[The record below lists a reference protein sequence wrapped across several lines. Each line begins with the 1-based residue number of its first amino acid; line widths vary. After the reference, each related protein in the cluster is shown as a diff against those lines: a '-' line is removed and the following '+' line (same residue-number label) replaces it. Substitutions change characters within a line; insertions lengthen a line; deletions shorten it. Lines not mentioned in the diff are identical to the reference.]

1 MPDRE
6 KYRNTMNLG
15 RNDANKHGWKVGDIL
30 HTSSSV
36 RANGYNYCGY
46 EEMKLPH
53 GTRVRLIGI
62 KQTNLNA
69 QHPNGIG
76 DVYVDFECVDVK
88 NPDGTPVTCGNR
100 HAWSL
105 LEANPDH
112 RVCPDGSGDLGF
124 TGNGRLGSIGVWYS
138 YAGVYVDNPSAPCG
152 KEYVRDKVIHVEAYN
167 EHCAGDQ

>member
-6 KYRNTMNLG
+6 KYLNTGNLN
-15 RNDANKHGWKVGDIL
+15 RNDVNKFGWKVGDVL

-36 RANGYNYCGY
+36 SANGYNYCGY
-46 EEMKLPH
+46 EEMRLPR

-62 KQTNLNA
+62 KQTDLNA
-69 QHPNGIG
+69 NHNNGIG
-76 DVYVDFECVDVK
+76 DVYVDFQCVDLK

-112 RVCPDGSGDLGF
+112 MQAPDGSGDLGMV
-124 TGNGRLGSIGVWYS
+124 RDGVWYS
-138 YAGVYVDNPSAPCG
+138 YEQAPGIEVDYMKPWTEQRARSIVLDA
-152 KEYVRDKVIHVEAYN
+152 A
-167 EHCAGDQ
+167 